1 MVARNAETGAASQG
15 PSLKVATHS
24 AQSSA
29 HVDHGAEGQADPLGE
44 LLLSLQQ
51 ELLEEGPPTCLIS
64 PEGSV
69 LYGNKAYHKIAGALA
84 DAGALPS
91 QSTLG
96 LLPQSSDYLPIAVS
110 QEHKLTI
117 DGRTEYYR
125 ARRRSLRGADG
136 SIRATAL
143 VYESTTKLKATA
155 TALVQ
160 ATTRLDDTTRLV
172 SDWVW
177 ETDRNLVLTFVS
189 PRVHDAL
196 GFHPRE
202 IIGRSLTDLPEK
214 DSAKLTSM
222 ATSERHAPFRD
233 IEISITHRNGE
244 SLLFRLN
251 GLPVYCPDNGSFLGY
266 RGTAENITALR
277 QREEALIGAKESA
290 ELANRAKTEF
300 LANMS
305 HELRTP
311 LNAVIGFSEI
321 MESELLGPLGSSQ
334 YKSYAADI
342 HESAQHLLTLI
353 NDILDVAKI
362 EAGAHE
368 LREEEVDPVDVV
380 GAVERLVAERAK
392 RAGLELTVDLPDGLP
407 HLKADERKLKQ
418 VLLNLLSNAIKFT
431 QDGGNIALAARRA
444 DDGGFLFEVSDS
456 GIGIAAED
464 IPRAFAPFEQV
475 DSRLSRQFE
484 GTGLGLPLSDGFVKL
499 HGGCLSL
506 ESAPGLGT
514 KAIVHLPPAR
524 VMTQG

>member
-1 MVARNAETGAASQG
+1 MVARNAESGGAPKAAV
-15 PSLKVATHS
+15 LKVA
-24 AQSSA
+24 
-29 HVDHGAEGQADPLGE
+29 DPTNELDG
-44 LLLSLQQ
+44 LLLSLQR
-51 ELLEEGPPTCLIS
+51 ELLEDGPPTCIVS
-64 PEGSV
+64 PDGAV
-69 LYGNKAYHKIAGALA
+69 LYANKAYQKIAGALA
-84 DAGALPS
+84 QAGALPN

-96 LLPQSSDYLPIAVS
+96 LLPQSGDFLPIAVS
-110 QEHKLTI
+110 QEHKLSI

-125 ARRRSLRGADG
+125 AKRRSLRRTDG
-136 SIRATAL
+136 TIRATAL

-202 IIGRSLTDLPEK
+202 IIGRPLNDLPKE
-214 DSAKLTSM
+214 SSVKLMSL

-233 IEISITHRNGE
+233 IEVAVMHRNGE
-244 SLLFRLN
+244 TLLFRLN
-251 GLPVYCPDNGSFLGY
+251 GLPVYCPDSGNFLGY

-321 MESELLGPLGSSQ
+321 MESELLGPLGSTQ

-368 LREEEVDPVDVV
+368 LREEEVDPADVV

-392 RAGLELTVDLPDGLP
+392 RADLTLTIDLPDNLP
-407 HLKADERKLKQ
+407 HLRADERKLKQ
-418 VLLNLLSNAIKFT
+418 VLLNLMSNAIKFT
-431 QDGGNIALAARRA
+431 PEQGHVALAARYEA
-444 DDGGFLFEVSDS
+444 DGSFVFEVSDT

-499 HGGCLSL
+499 HGGNLKL
-506 ESAPGLGT
+506 ESRPGVGT
-514 KAIVHLPPAR
+514 HAIVRLPIER
-524 VMTQG
+524 VITATG

>member
-1 MVARNAETGAASQG
+1 VTTDVGKTKMVARNAEPGGAPKAPALKIAS
-15 PSLKVATHS
+15 P
-24 AQSSA
+24 
-29 HVDHGAEGQADPLGE
+29 AEASDD
-44 LLLSLQQ
+44 LLLALQRD
-51 ELLEEGPPTCLIS
+51 LLEDGPPTCIVS
-64 PEGSV
+64 PEGATI
-69 LYGNKAYHKIAGALA
+69 YANKAYQRIAPALA
-84 DAGALPS
+84 EAGALPS

-96 LLPQSSDYLPIAVS
+96 LLPQGGDPSPIAVS

-117 DGRTEYYR
+117 EGRTEYYR
-125 ARRRSLRGADG
+125 ARRRPIRGADG
-136 SIRATAL
+136 SMRATAL

-155 TALVQ
+155 SALVQ

-177 ETDRNLVLTFVS
+177 ETDRALTLTFVS

-196 GFHPRE
+196 GYHPRE
-202 IIGRSLTDLPEK
+202 IIGRSLNDLPQTP
-214 DSAKLTSM
+214 APKLQSL

-233 IEISITHRNGE
+233 IEIAVRNRAGE
-244 SLLFRLN
+244 TLLFRLN
-251 GLPVYCPDNGSFLGY
+251 GLPVYCPDSGSFLGY
-266 RGTAENITALR
+266 RGTAENVTALR

-368 LREEEVDPVDVV
+368 LREEEVDPYDVV
-380 GAVERLVAERAK
+380 SAVERLVAERAK
-392 RAGLELTVDLPDGLP
+392 KAELTLTIDLPPGLP
-407 HLKADERKLKQ
+407 RLKADERKLKQ
-418 VLLNLLSNAIKFT
+418 VLLNLMSNAIKFT
-431 QDGGNIALAARRA
+431 PEDGRVALAARRA
-444 DDGGFLFEVSDS
+444 SDGGFVFEVSDS

-499 HGGCLSL
+499 HGGRLDLDST
-506 ESAPGLGT
+506 PGKGT
-514 KAIVHLPPAR
+514 RAIVHLPAER
-524 VMTQG
+524 VLSRA

>member
-1 MVARNAETGAASQG
+1 MTTDVGKPKMVARNAESGGAPKAVSLPKAPAMEPAS
-15 PSLKVATHS
+15 HS
-24 AQSSA
+24 QNL
-29 HVDHGAEGQADPLGE
+29 EE
-44 LLLSLQQ
+44 LLGILQN
-51 ELLEEGPPTCLIS
+51 ELLEEGPPTCILDGD
-64 PEGSV
+64 GSV
-69 LYGNKAYHKIAGALA
+69 IYANRGYHKIAEALA
-84 DAGALPS
+84 AADAAPTPT
-91 QSTLG
+91 TLG
-96 LLPQSSDYLPIAVS
+96 LLPQGGDATPLAVS
-110 QEHKLTI
+110 QEHKLII

-125 ARRRSLRGADG
+125 AKRRPIRGTDG
-136 SIRATAL
+136 GLRATAV
-143 VYESTTKLKATA
+143 VYEPTTKLKATA

-177 ETDRNLVLTFVS
+177 ETDRDLTLTFVS

-196 GFHPRE
+196 GYHPRE
-202 IIGRSLTDLPEK
+202 IIGRSLNDLPLERTP
-214 DSAKLTSM
+214 KLLSLT
-222 ATSERHAPFRD
+222 TSERHTPFRD
-233 IEISITHRNGE
+233 VEIEVKHRNGE
-244 SLLFRLN
+244 ALLFRLN
-251 GLPVYCPDNGSFLGY
+251 GLPVYCPDSGNFLGY

-277 QREEALIGAKESA
+277 QREDALISAKESA

-321 MESELLGPLGSSQ
+321 MESELLGPLGSAQ

-368 LREEEVDPVDVV
+368 LRDEEVCPYDIVS
-380 GAVERLVAERAK
+380 AVERLVAERAK
-392 RAGLELTVDLPDGLP
+392 RAALRLSTNLPEGLP
-407 HLKADERKLKQ
+407 RLRADERKLKQ
-418 VLLNLLSNAIKFT
+418 VLLNLMSNAIKFT
-431 QDGGNIALAARRA
+431 PEQGHVDLAAHRGV
-444 DDGGFLFEVSDS
+444 DGSFIFEVSDT

-499 HGGCLSL
+499 HGGSLKL
-506 ESAPGLGT
+506 ESQPGVGT
-514 KAIVHLPPAR
+514 KAIVRLPPNR
-524 VMTQG
+524 VI

>member
-1 MVARNAETGAASQG
+1 MVARPAESGGAPKAAPLRVAG
-15 PSLKVATHS
+15 PA
-24 AQSSA
+24 
-29 HVDHGAEGQADPLGE
+29 GE
-44 LLLSLQQ
+44 VEDLLQILQRD
-51 ELLEEGPPTCLIS
+51 LLEEGPPACILS
-64 PEGSV
+64 PEGEV
-69 LYGNKAYHKIAGALA
+69 VYANRAYHRIAGALA
-84 DAGALPS
+84 EAGAAPS
-91 QSTLG
+91 HSPLG
-96 LLPQSSDYLPIAVS
+96 LMPQSADLGPIAVS

-125 ARRRSLRGADG
+125 AKRRLVRGADG
-136 SIRATAL
+136 SVRATAV
-143 VYESTTKLKATA
+143 VYESNTKLKATA

-177 ETDRNLVLTFVS
+177 ETDRHLVLTFVS

-196 GFHPRE
+196 GYHPRE
-202 IIGRSLTDLPEK
+202 IIGRSLNDLPAQPA
-214 DSAKLTSM
+214 AKLLSL
-222 ATSERHAPFRD
+222 ASSGRHAPFRD
-233 IEISITHRNGE
+233 IEIAIRDRAGAT
-244 SLLFRLN
+244 LLFRLN
-251 GLPVYCPDNGSFLGY
+251 GLPVYCPDSGSFLGY

-368 LREEEVDPVDVV
+368 LRDEEVDPYDVV

-392 RAGLELTVDLPDGLP
+392 RADLHLSIDLPEDLP
-407 HLKADERKLKQ
+407 RLRADERKLKQ
-418 VLLNLLSNAIKFT
+418 VLLNLMSNAIKFT
-431 QDGGNIALAARRA
+431 PEGGRVALAARRGG
-444 DDGGFLFEVSDS
+444 DGSFIFEVTDT

-499 HGGCLSL
+499 HGGHL
-506 ESAPGLGT
+506 ELKSQPGVGT
-514 KAIVHLPPAR
+514 RAIVTLPAER
-524 VMTQG
+524 VL

>member
-1 MVARNAETGAASQG
+1 MKLARPAVEAE
-15 PSLKVATHS
+15 
-24 AQSSA
+24 
-29 HVDHGAEGQADPLGE
+29 D
-44 LLLSLQQ
+44 LLLILQRD
-51 ELLEEGPPTCLIS
+51 LLEEGPPVCVLS
-64 PEGSV
+64 PEGAV
-69 LYGNKAYHKIAGALA
+69 VYANKAYHRIADALAEAGAA
-84 DAGALPS
+84 PT
-91 QSTLG
+91 QPTLG
-96 LLPQSSDYLPIAVS
+96 AVPPGGDVLPIAVS

-117 DGRTEYYR
+117 DGRTEFYR
-125 ARRRSLRGADG
+125 VRRRLIRGADG
-136 SIRATAL
+136 GVRASAL
-143 VYESTTKLKATA
+143 IYESTTKLKATA

-177 ETDRNLVLTFVS
+177 ETDRHLTLTFVS

-196 GFHPRE
+196 GYHPRE
-202 IIGRSLTDLPEK
+202 IIGRSLSELPAQP
-214 DSAKLTSM
+214 SPRLTAL
-222 ATSERHAPFRD
+222 ATSGRHAPFRG
-233 IEISITHRNGE
+233 IEIAICDRAGAT
-244 SLLFRLN
+244 LLFRLN
-251 GLPVYCPDNGSFLGY
+251 GLPVYCPDSGGFLGY
-266 RGTAENITALR
+266 RGTAENVTALR
-277 QREEALIGAKESA
+277 QREEALIGAKETA

-321 MESELLGPLGSSQ
+321 MESELLGPLGSAQ

-368 LREEEVDPVDVV
+368 LRDEEVDPCDVV

-392 RAGLELTVDLPDGLP
+392 RAELQLSIDLPERLP
-407 HLKADERKLKQ
+407 RLRADERKLKQ
-418 VLLNLLSNAIKFT
+418 VLLNLMSNAIKFT
-431 QDGGNIALAARRA
+431 PEGGRVALAARRGG
-444 DDGGFLFEVSDS
+444 DGSFVFEVSDT

-464 IPRAFAPFEQV
+464 IPRAFAPFEQI

-499 HGGCLSL
+499 HGGSL
-506 ESAPGLGT
+506 ELKSQPGVGT
-514 KAIVHLPPAR
+514 RAIVTLPRER
-524 VMTQG
+524 VL

>member
-1 MVARNAETGAASQG
+1 MTLQR
-15 PSLKVATHS
+15 
-24 AQSSA
+24 
-29 HVDHGAEGQADPLGE
+29 E
-44 LLLSLQQ
+44 LLDD
-51 ELLEEGPPTCLIS
+51 GPPTCIVDS
-64 PEGSV
+64 QGAV
-69 LYGNKAYHKIAGALA
+69 IYANKGFLKIADALA
-84 DAGALPS
+84 EADALPN

-96 LLPQSSDYLPIAVS
+96 LLPQSSDASPIAVS
-110 QEHKLTI
+110 QEHKLVI
-117 DGRTEYYR
+117 DGRTEYFR
-125 ARRRSLRGADG
+125 AKRRPIRGADG
-136 SIRATAL
+136 TMRATAL
-143 VYESTTKLKATA
+143 VYEPTTKLKATA

-177 ETDRNLVLTFVS
+177 ETDRNLTLTFVS

-196 GFHPRE
+196 GYHPRE
-202 IIGRSLTDLPEK
+202 IIGRSLKDLPEERTP
-214 DSAKLTSM
+214 KLLSL
-222 ATSERHAPFRD
+222 ASGERHAPFRD
-233 IEISITHRNGE
+233 IEIGVRHRNGE

-251 GLPVYCPDNGSFLGY
+251 GLPVYCPDSGGFLGY
-266 RGTAENITALR
+266 RGTAENVTALR

-321 MESELLGPLGSSQ
+321 MESELLGPLGSNQ

-368 LREEEVDPVDVV
+368 LRDEEVDPYDIV
-380 GAVERLVAERAK
+380 GAVERLVAERAG
-392 RAGLELTVDLPDGLP
+392 RANLKLEIGLPAKLP
-407 HLKADERKLKQ
+407 HLRADERKLKQ

-431 QDGGNIALAARRA
+431 PAQGRVALTARHEADGS
-444 DDGGFLFEVSDS
+444 FVFEVSDT

-484 GTGLGLPLSDGFVKL
+484 GTGLGLPLSEGFVRL
-499 HGGCLSL
+499 HGGRLDL
-506 ESAPGLGT
+506 ESAPGVGT
-514 KAIVHLPPAR
+514 KAIVRLPADR
-524 VMTQG
+524 VL

>member
-1 MVARNAETGAASQG
+1 VTLDVGKPKMMARNAESGGAPKAA
-15 PSLKVATHS
+15 SLKVASQPET
-24 AQSSA
+24 
-29 HVDHGAEGQADPLGE
+29 VDD
-44 LLLSLQQ
+44 LLLVLQR
-51 ELLEEGPPTCLIS
+51 ELLEDGPPTCIVDHD
-64 PEGSV
+64 GTII
-69 LYGNKAYHKIAGALA
+69 YANKGYAKIAGALA
-84 DAGALPS
+84 DAGALPN

-96 LLPQSSDYLPIAVS
+96 LLPQSTDSSPIAVS

-117 DGRTEYYR
+117 DGRTEYFR
-125 ARRRSLRGADG
+125 AKRRPIRGADG
-136 SIRATAL
+136 AMRATAL
-143 VYESTTKLKATA
+143 VYETTTKLKATA

-177 ETDRNLVLTFVS
+177 ETDRSLHLIFVS

-196 GFHPRE
+196 GVHPRE
-202 IIGRSLTDLPEK
+202 IIGRSLNDLPVESTPRLK
-214 DSAKLTSM
+214 ALSTN
-222 ATSERHAPFRD
+222 ERHKPFRA
-233 IEISITHRNGE
+233 IEVAVKHRNGE
-244 SLLFRLN
+244 ILLFQLN
-251 GLPVYCPDNGSFLGY
+251 GLPVYCPDSGNFLGY
-266 RGTAENITALR
+266 RGTAENVTALR
-277 QREEALIGAKESA
+277 QREDALISAKESA

-321 MESELLGPLGSSQ
+321 MESELLGPLGSIQ

-368 LREEEVDPVDVV
+368 LRDEEVDPYDVV
-380 GAVERLVAERAK
+380 GAVGRLVAERAK
-392 RAGLELTVDLPDGLP
+392 RAELTLEIDLPKSLP
-407 HLKADERKLKQ
+407 RLRADERKLKQ
-418 VLLNLLSNAIKFT
+418 VLLNLMSNAIKFT
-431 QDGGNIALAARRA
+431 PENGGVSLSARHDPDGS
-444 DDGGFLFEVSDS
+444 FVFEVSDS

-499 HGGCLSL
+499 HGGTLDL
-506 ESAPGLGT
+506 ESEPGVGT
-514 KAIVHLPPAR
+514 KAIVRLPAER
-524 VMTQG
+524 VL

>member
-1 MVARNAETGAASQG
+1 MVARNAESGGAPKSTAPKTAPLPGSAGMNVASPVG
-15 PSLKVATHS
+15 DIDDLM
-24 AQSSA
+24 
-29 HVDHGAEGQADPLGE
+29 LI
-44 LLLSLQQ
+44 LQRD
-51 ELLEEGPPTCLIS
+51 LLEEGPPACIVGPDGT
-64 PEGSV
+64 V
-69 LYGNKAYHKIAGALA
+69 VYANKAYHRIAGALA
-84 DAGALPS
+84 EAGALPS

-96 LLPQSSDYLPIAVS
+96 LMPQSGDLSPIAVS

-125 ARRRSLRGADG
+125 AKRRLLRGADG
-136 SIRATAL
+136 STRATAL
-143 VYESTTKLKATA
+143 VFESTTKLKATA

-202 IIGRSLTDLPEK
+202 IIGRSLNDLPEQPTP
-214 DSAKLTSM
+214 KLISL
-222 ATSERHAPFRD
+222 ATSKRHAPFRD
-233 IEISITHRNGE
+233 VEIAIKHRGGA

-251 GLPVYCPDNGSFLGY
+251 GLPVYCPDSGGFLGY

-321 MESELLGPLGSSQ
+321 MESELLGPLGSAQ

-368 LREEEVDPVDVV
+368 LREEVVDPVDVV

-392 RAGLELTVDLPDGLP
+392 RAGLDLSIDMPEGLP
-407 HLKADERKLKQ
+407 RLKADERKLKQ
-418 VLLNLLSNAIKFT
+418 VLLNLMSNAIKFT
-431 QDGGNIALAARRA
+431 PDGGRVALAARQNA
-444 DDGGFLFEVSDS
+444 NGSFVFEVSDT

-484 GTGLGLPLSDGFVKL
+484 GTGLGLPLSAGFVKL
-499 HGGCLSL
+499 HGGTLDLKSQ
-506 ESAPGLGT
+506 PGVGT
-514 KAIVHLPPAR
+514 RAIVTLPIER
-524 VMTQG
+524 VL